1 MIDDMAE
8 DERSEQPHK
17 PVLNPPPLVA
27 DAGVT
32 LWCGRCQSGTLH
44 QIGHLPSVE
53 LGAPQCVICRRW
65 VGFQCTVCGAVGD
78 QRRLQTE
85 TSD

>member
-1 MIDDMAE
+1 MNDDKA
-8 DERSEQPHK
+8 DDAAADSSHT
-17 PVLNPPPLVA
+17 PVLEPAPFVV

-32 LWCGRCQSGTLH
+32 LWCGRCTSATLH

-65 VGFQCTVCGAVGD
+65 AGFQCTECGAVGD
-78 QRRLQTE
+78 QRRPKADAPE
-85 TSD
+85 